1 MTRVGILARYAFPP
15 EWLDETLA
23 QLVAEREV
31 VQGYFGAPATTPGDE
46 SGLPS
51 GEAHHGV
58 AGLTDGAETLQFCDR
73 HLFEQIQRATL
84 AILRREVQ
92 PVPLAA
98 FADFLLGWQGLRQ
111 DEGDRGGSPLQGVM
125 EQLRGA
131 ALPGIAWE
139 RDILPARVPG
149 FQPAALAALCESG
162 EWVWSASGQDPRR
175 ADVRFFRRG
184 EGALFLDP
192 AAERLPG
199 RRLPAADGAL
209 DDGAHHVLAFLK
221 EEGASFLTDLQ
232 GGLGMKAAELQA
244 ALVALALAG
253 LVTNDSLDALRAL
266 LSHRGDAE
274 AHRPASSALEE
285 ELAARL
291 SPRPMTGM
299 ADRARYHSAKRRVS
313 QRLRSQEQDGDIDFW
328 RGRWALVHR
337 LGILGPARS
346 EADLALARARV
357 LLARYG
363 IVTRETPANEPGPW
377 TWDALYDQLGRME
390 LRGEVRRGYFVTGL
404 PGVQFAL
411 PEAVEA
417 LRAARNRIA
426 AETSPDDAPIVLS
439 AVDPACIYGAEG
451 LDDAP
456 AFARLPS
463 THVVMWRGRP
473 ILVAEDSGAPLDCR
487 TGRLRRRV
495 RPRLAGISGAS
506 QRTSP
511 ADRQRLERHSRPRQ
525 PRRTSAPGPRL
536 RPHAERT
543 GEMGVALTRTPSCV
557 RSVQHRRTRSV
568 YRVK

>member
-1 MTRVGILARYAFPP
+1 MRVTVGIGWINWRTPGSVIEIIIPTAHDPEPRWVPAELAGEYRDTFADNGRPTTDDPASPSSLVTRHSSLIILRRFLRHAGPVTRAEILARYVFPP
-15 EWLDETLA
+15 EWLDETLV

-31 VQGYFGAPATTPGDE
+31 VQGYFGAPAKTPSE
-46 SGLPS
+46 V
-51 GEAHHGV
+51 HHGAARM
-58 AGLTDGAETLQFCDR
+58 AGGAETLQFCDR
-73 HLFEQIQRATL
+73 HLFEQLHRATL

-111 DEGDRGGSPLQGVM
+111 DGGDRGGSPLQAIM

-192 AAERLPG
+192 AAERLPLAV
-199 RRLPAADGAL
+199 RLPADGAP
-209 DDGAHHVLAFLK
+209 DEGARRVLAFLK

-253 LVTNDSLDALRAL
+253 LVTSDSLDALRAV

-274 AHRPASSALEE
+274 TQRPTTSALEE

-291 SPRPMTGM
+291 SPRPITGM
-299 ADRARYHSAKRRVS
+299 AGRARYHSAKQRVS
-313 QRLRSQEQDGDIDFW
+313 QRLRSQEQPDESGFW

-346 EADLALARARV
+346 ETDLALERAPR
-357 LLARYG
+357 AAG
-363 IVTRETPANEPGPW
+363 
-377 TWDALYDQLGRME
+377 
-390 LRGEVRRGYFVTGL
+390 
-404 PGVQFAL
+404 
-411 PEAVEA
+411 A
-417 LRAARNRIA
+417 LRHRDTR
-426 AETSPDDAPIVLS
+426 DA
-439 AVDPACIYGAEG
+439 
-451 LDDAP
+451 DA
-456 AFARLPS
+456 
-463 THVVMWRGRP
+463 
-473 ILVAEDSGAPLDCR
+473 
-487 TGRLRRRV
+487 
-495 RPRLAGISGAS
+495 
-506 QRTSP
+506 
-511 ADRQRLERHSRPRQ
+511 
-525 PRRTSAPGPRL
+525 
-536 RPHAERT
+536 
-543 GEMGVALTRTPSCV
+543 
-557 RSVQHRRTRSV
+557 
-568 YRVK
+568 